1 MGAKRAI
8 GFGLAVSGVAL
19 VVACTTETITEISG
33 NPEGDVGASFPE
45 PEEEETTTAPP
56 ANDAGK
62 PGAKDASVDAKVDSG
77 GSSTSSS
84 SGGSTSSSSGGTT
97 PASCSKMIAGATG
110 TEPGGM
116 IPVCCTPSSSE
127 KTEAMQ
133 VFTMLNQYR
142 AQMGKGALTYDVKLE
157 ASIQGHCRHMA
168 LHGFFDHVSPETAVK
183 DPFVR
188 APQCGTGANAENIA
202 VGQQTPTA
210 VMTAWKNSPGHNT
223 NMLNGSWKRVGICR
237 SGGYWGQVF
246 AL

>member
-8 GFGLAVSGVAL
+8 GVGLALSGVAL
-19 VVACTTETITEISG
+19 VVACTTETITTLQG
-33 NPEGDVGASFPE
+33 DPESDVGTSFPE
-45 PEEEETTTAPP
+45 REEEEEGTTTAPSSS
-56 ANDAGK
+56 ATKDAG
-62 PGAKDASVDAKVDSG
+62 GMKDASADAKPDTG
-77 GSSTSSS
+77 TSS
-84 SGGSTSSSSGGTT
+84 SGGSTSSSSGGT
-97 PASCSKMIAGATG
+97 PASCSKTIAGASG

-116 IPVCCTPSSSE
+116 IPVCCTPSSAQ

-133 VFTMLNQYR
+133 VFTLLNQYR
-142 AQMGKGALTYDVKLE
+142 AQMGRGALTYDVKLE
-157 ASIQGHCRHMA
+157 ASIQGHCEHMR
-168 LHGFFDHVSPETAVK
+168 LHGFFDHYAPEPAVK

-202 VGQQTPTA
+202 VGQQNPAA

-237 SGGYWGQVF
+237 SAGGYWGQVF